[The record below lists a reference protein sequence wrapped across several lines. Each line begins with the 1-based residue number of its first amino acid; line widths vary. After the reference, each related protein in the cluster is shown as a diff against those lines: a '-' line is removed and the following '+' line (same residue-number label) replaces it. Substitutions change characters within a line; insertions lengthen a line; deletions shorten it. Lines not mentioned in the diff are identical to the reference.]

1 MNLSAYTVPDIP
13 LIQKGDDL
21 AEIICERTV
30 LHDHDIIAIASTIVA
45 KAEGR
50 IIELQDISPS
60 EHAISI
66 AECNCSD
73 PRFVQMVLDESE
85 EILLESPFLLVKT
98 RNGNI
103 CVNAG
108 IDGSNID
115 RGYVVLLP
123 ENSDQSAKNI
133 RDEIFSITDK
143 KVSVIVTDTNGRAFR
158 DGQTG
163 VAIGISGIRPT
174 RDWRGS
180 CDLFGNVL
188 EVANEAIVDEL
199 AGAANLLF
207 GEACDGTPVVIIS
220 GLDFYAEE
228 DGIGRMYFPES
239 EDVIRSALMQTRHG
253 DAAIRTQEDR
263 SKGRLHLT

>member
-1 MNLSAYTVPDIP
+1 MKLGAFTLPDIP

-21 AEIICERTV
+21 VEIICERTV
-30 LHDHDIIAIASTIVA
+30 LQDQDIIAIASTIVA

-50 IIELQDISPS
+50 IIELQDIAPS
-60 EHAISI
+60 DRAMSI
-66 AECNCSD
+66 AERNCSD

-115 RGYVVLLP
+115 KGRVVLLP
-123 ENSDQSAKNI
+123 ENPDRSAKNI
-133 RDEIFSITDK
+133 RDKIFAITDT
-143 KVSVIVTDTNGRAFR
+143 KVSVIITDTNGRAFR

-163 VAIGISGIRPT
+163 VAIGISGIKPT

-188 EVANEAIVDEL
+188 EVANEAIVDEI

-207 GEACDGTPVVIIS
+207 GEGCDGTPVVIIR
-220 GLDFYAEE
+220 GLNFYAEE
-228 DGIGRMYFPES
+228 DGIRRIHFPES
-239 EDVIRSALMQTRHG
+239 KDVIRSALLYILHG
-253 DAAIRTQEDR
+253 TACDSSEIMFDSRVP
-263 SKGRLHLT
+263 